1 LLINKSAR
9 YVRTLPPEDDTKS
22 PIGRSYYNTYN
33 VKTKEELEAKL
44 NAITGLEY
52 EWKEDECIRI
62 TSEPI
67 SAIRMI
73 EQHHGQAIYQWT
85 FHNSVIAAFVGWQDS
100 RNNRKESIRF
110 GNDETMPEQTLQAIA
125 DFMSTNKMSYPWK
138 KGDIFAINN
147 RLAMHSR
154 NSFTGPRRVYAAMS
168 GDVVDGHLRKL
179 QPAIHNPETFGLW
192 KLATPEDSV
201 YNAIKCGYRRLD
213 GACDYG
219 NEEAVGRGIQRALD
233 EGICT
238 RDDLYITSKLWNTYH
253 DPKHVPLA
261 IERSL
266 RDLGLEYLDEYLIH
280 FPISMEFV
288 PFEEKYPPEWKNAE
302 GKMVVVPNDINK
314 TWQAMESLVDAGKAR
329 HIGLSNFNCQHI
341 RQVLSIARI
350 KPTSLQ
356 IECHPHLSQEKLI
369 RFARDVANMRVSV
382 FSPLGA
388 ISYLSLSMAT
398 DQDVLLEN
406 PVLVKIADKHKKSV
420 AQIML
425 RWAIQRNTLPICKS
439 DNIQRITE
447 NRSLY
452 DFYLF
457 KEDID
462 EINHLNL
469 NRRYN
474 DPGVFCELAFG
485 TFCPIYE

>member
-1 LLINKSAR
+1 M
-9 YVRTLPPEDDTKS
+9 RTLPPEDDTTS
-22 PIGRSYYNTYN
+22 PIGRSYFNTYN
-33 VKTKEELEAKL
+33 VQSKEELETKL
-44 NAITGLEY
+44 NAIPGLEY
-52 EWKEDECIRI
+52 EWKDDGSIRI

-73 EQHHGQAIYQWT
+73 EQHHNQAIYQWT
-85 FHNSVIAAFVGWQDS
+85 FHNSIIAAFVGWQDS
-100 RNNRKESIRF
+100 RNNRHESIRF
-110 GNDETMPEQTLQAIA
+110 GNDETMPEHILQAIA
-125 DFMSTNKMSYPWK
+125 DFMSQNKTSYPWQ

-147 RLAMHSR
+147 RLVMHSR
-154 NSFTGPRRVYAAMS
+154 NTFTGPRKIYAAMS
-168 GDVVDGHLRKL
+168 GDVMDENHPQTIQSV
-179 QPAIHNPETFGLW
+179 IHNPDTFGMW
-192 KLATPEDSV
+192 KLSTPEESV
-201 YNAIKCGYRRLD
+201 YNAIKTGYRRLD

-219 NEEAVGRGIQRALD
+219 NEEAVGRGIQRAIDDGL
-233 EGICT
+233 CT
-238 RDDLYITSKLWNTYH
+238 REDLYITSKLWNTYH

-261 IERSL
+261 LERSL
-266 RDLGLEYLDEYLIH
+266 RDLGLDYVDEYLVH
-280 FPISMEFV
+280 FPISLEYV
-288 PFEEKYPPEWKNAE
+288 PFDEKYPPEWTNSE

-314 TWQAMESLVDAGKAR
+314 TWQAMENLVDTGKTR

-350 KPTSLQ
+350 QPTSLQ

-369 RFARDVANMRVSV
+369 RFARDVAHMRVSV

-406 PVLVKIADKHKKSV
+406 PVLVEIAKKHNKTS
-420 AQIML
+420 AQVIL
-425 RWAIQRNTLPICKS
+425 RWAVQRNTLPICKS
-439 DNIQRITE
+439 DNIERMAK

-457 KEDID
+457 KEDVDAID
-462 EINHLNL
+462 TLNL

-474 DPGVFCELAFG
+474 DPGEFCERAFG